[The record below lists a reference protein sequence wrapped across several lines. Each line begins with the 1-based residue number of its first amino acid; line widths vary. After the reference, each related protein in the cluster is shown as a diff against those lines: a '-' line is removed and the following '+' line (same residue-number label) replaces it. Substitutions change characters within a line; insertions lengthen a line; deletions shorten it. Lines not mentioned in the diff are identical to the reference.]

1 MILRAAWVLPVVGPP
16 IRDGYVQILDD
27 RIIAVGPSGDLPIPQ
42 PPHGHSETWD
52 AGREGE
58 APAEPRLTGRV
69 ALPHR
74 ATANAHQAPR
84 SPSRAPRGPDVDVV
98 VDLGDAILTPGLVN
112 PHVHLELTCYAGL
125 LAPGSFWSWLPRLVE
140 LRRAPGQVEREQ
152 AAVETGAWE
161 SLRAGVTCVGDISR
175 RNLAW
180 PVLKRLPIRKVCF
193 VELLTLADHPPRD
206 PDELRRAAAEV
217 AEDALLT
224 VGVSPHTPF
233 TVPAEQVRG
242 AIQLAAELRRRWCTH
257 WAETREECAFL
268 RGQSAALPE
277 YLRALMA
284 QCDVR
289 SPGRSPLDLLETC
302 VAGADPGAVVHA
314 NYLERGDAARL
325 AAAGHVLVYCPR
337 AHRFF
342 GHTPHPYRAWQE
354 AGVTVALGTDSAAS
368 NENLCLLEEA
378 RCVARQT
385 PDPPSAAMLLRM
397 ITLDAARALGLADR
411 IGSLE
416 LGKQADAAA
425 FPCSP
430 TTDDPIGELVTRAP
444 QPTHVWVA
452 GRQVF

>member
-16 IRDGYVQILDD
+16 IRDGYVQVLGD
-27 RIIAVGPSGDLPIPQ
+27 RIVAVGPADMRSGPRPTVPNPQPPAPIPQ
-42 PPHGHSETWD
+42 SPAP
-52 AGREGE
+52 GRRS
-58 APAEPRLTGRV
+58 AESVPF
-69 ALPHR
+69 
-74 ATANAHQAPR
+74 
-84 SPSRAPRGPDVDVV
+84 
-98 VDLGDAILTPGLVN
+98 VDLGQAILTPGLVN
-112 PHVHLELTCYAGL
+112 PHAHLELTGYAGRL
-125 LAPGSFWSWLPRLVE
+125 GPGSFWSWLPRLVE
-140 LRRAPGQVEREQ
+140 LRREPGQIEREQ
-152 AAVETGAWE
+152 DAVEAGAWD

-180 PVLKRLPIRKVCF
+180 PVLKRLRIRKVCF

-217 AEDALLT
+217 EEDALLS

-242 AIQLAAELRRRWCTH
+242 AIQLAAELRRPWCTH

-268 RGQSAALPE
+268 RGESAALPE
-277 YLRALMA
+277 YLRELMM
-284 QCDVR
+284 QCGVR
-289 SPGRSPLDLLETC
+289 SPGQSPLDLLETC
-302 VAGADPGAVVHA
+302 VAGANPGAVVHA
-314 NYLERGDAARL
+314 NYLEGGDAARL

-342 GHTPHPYRAWQE
+342 GHAPHPYRAWQE

-378 RCVARQT
+378 RFVARQT
-385 PDPPSAAMLLRM
+385 PDPPPAETLLRM
-397 ITLDAARALGLADR
+397 VTLDAARALRLADR
-411 IGSLE
+411 VGSLE
-416 LGKQADAAA
+416 PGKQADVAA

-430 TTDDPIGELVTRAP
+430 TTDDPIGELVRRAP
-444 QPTHVWVA
+444 RPTHVWVA